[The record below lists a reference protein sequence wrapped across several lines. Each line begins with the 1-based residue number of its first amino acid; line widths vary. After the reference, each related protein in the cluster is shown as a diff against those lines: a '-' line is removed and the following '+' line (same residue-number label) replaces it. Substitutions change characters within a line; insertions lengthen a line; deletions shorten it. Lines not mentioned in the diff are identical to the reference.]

1 MPKYICRFCNKF
13 FSLTNNYY
21 CHLHTHLITNNSELE
36 LELEELELV
45 DFYYTRRKN
54 NKVKSYYKMKEARK
68 DAIIEYKHKCNICDF
83 KCQAISNIKTHLIGK
98 HTVTQLLENG
108 YEKEYIDTLIEDKQK
123 RKDYQKIYQL
133 NSKKKCSRIPIPIL
147 YPVPQLIPLVYFIP
161 LIKMD

>member
-13 FSLTNNYY
+13 FCLTNDYY
-21 CHLHTHLITNNSELE
+21 CHLHTHRITNKGE

-45 DFYYTRRKN
+45 DFYYTRRKSI
-54 NKVKSYYKMKEARK
+54 KVKSYYKMKENK
-68 DAIIEYKHKCNICDF
+68 KNDKIEYKHKCSICDF
-83 KCQAISNIKTHLIGK
+83 KCQAIPNIKTHLIGK

-108 YEKEYIDTLIEDKQK
+108 YEKEYIDKLIEEKQK
-123 RKDYQKIYQL
+123 RKEYQKIYQL
-133 NSKKKCSRIPIPIL
+133 NSKKNCSLIPIPIL